1 MRTDQMPQRRAPD
14 PPRVSPDVEKSQT
27 ILLDNGSFT
36 HSVEKIPTLGL
47 PVNGIHQTNSAY
59 DSGSQQ
65 NLRELSANTLSPIQS
80 WDAKDLLNHWG
91 RVQEAKSRHEAP
103 PVLRIEDIESQSS
116 NRSQSYASSE
126 DDNTAIYTNPN
137 QWRYQDVT
145 ARPTY
150 IPNGYSEPIYRSS
163 LDPLRSNTPSDTVPR
178 YSTINRIPTQ
188 NVSQV

>member
-1 MRTDQMPQRRAPD
+1 MPQRRAPE
-14 PPRVSPDVEKSQT
+14 PPRVSPELEKSQS

-36 HSVEKIPTLGL
+36 HSVEKIPNIN
-47 PVNGIHQTNSAY
+47 VNGIHQTNSAY

-80 WDAKDLLNHWG
+80 WDAKDLLTHWG

-103 PVLRIEDIESQSS
+103 PVLRIEDLESQSS

-137 QWRYQDVT
+137 NWRYQDVT

-150 IPNGYSEPIYRSS
+150 IPNGFNEPLYRSS
-163 LDPLRSNTPSDTVPR
+163 LDPLRSNTPSDNVPR